1 MFSGA
6 QVSLY
11 PMSGSFVGII
21 LDAVRAPDPYRDR
34 LRIETDAE
42 IER

>member
-6 QVSLY
+6 QISLY

-21 LDAVRAPDPYRDR
+21 LDAIKAPDPYRNR
-34 LRIETDAE
+34 LRIESDAE